1 MRWRTLKKLR
11 MPRKLQVA
19 TTNCPVPLPRGERL
33 GEGATEHGQ
42 PEVARAQGGRH
53 SSAKPGAREIPPLAP
68 PFKGGGL
75 SDRTR
80 LALRMLF
87 ILALIAF
94 LQCPT
99 FASGGGGHG
108 AAEGGHGGGHGAEPA
123 PLPPHDPK
131 LPRAI
136 DLGEFDLRNFRPT
149 HNEIASLKFA
159 VHVVLPP
166 GTTDDTVREFEH
178 WKRRLRDQAITA
190 IRSATPDDLA
200 DPKLKRVH
208 RLFYLRLKRVPT
220 PQEISDVYVTDFA
233 MSSG

>member
-1 MRWRTLKKLR
+1 M
-11 MPRKLQVA
+11 A
-19 TTNCPVPLPRGERL
+19 TTSITWSRELPSF
-33 GEGATEHGQ
+33 AT
-42 PEVARAQGGRH
+42 VLQGGR
-53 SSAKPGAREIPPLAP
+53 
-68 PFKGGGL
+68 L

-108 AAEGGHGGGHGAEPA
+108 EAAGGHGAEPA

-136 DLGEFDLRNFRPT
+136 DLGSFDLRNFRPT

-190 IRSATPDDLA
+190 IRSATTDDLA
-200 DPKLKRVH
+200 DPKLQRVH
-208 RLFYLRLKRVPT
+208 RLLYLRLKRVPT
-220 PQEISDVYVTDFA
+220 PQGISDVYVTDFA

>member
-1 MRWRTLKKLR
+1 M
-11 MPRKLQVA
+11 A
-19 TTNCPVPLPRGERL
+19 TTNVGMRG
-33 GEGATEHGQ
+33 
-42 PEVARAQGGRH
+42 
-53 SSAKPGAREIPPLAP
+53 IPSLSDLLD
-68 PFKGGGL
+68 GGGL

-108 AAEGGHGGGHGAEPA
+108 SAEGGHGGHGAEPA
-123 PLPPHDPK
+123 PPLPPHDPK

-136 DLGEFDLRNFRPT
+136 DLGAFDLRNFRPT

-190 IRSATPDDLA
+190 IRSATTDDLS
-200 DPKLKRVH
+200 DPKLERVH
-208 RLFYLRLKRVPT
+208 RLLYLRLKRVPT
-220 PQEISDVYVTDFA
+220 PEGITDVYVTDFA

>member
-1 MRWRTLKKLR
+1 

-19 TTNCPVPLPRGERL
+19 TTNVGMRG
-33 GEGATEHGQ
+33 
-42 PEVARAQGGRH
+42 
-53 SSAKPGAREIPPLAP
+53 IPSLSDLLD
-68 PFKGGGL
+68 GGGL

-136 DLGEFDLRNFRPT
+136 DLGAFDLRNFRPT

-190 IRSATPDDLA
+190 IRSATTDDLA
-200 DPKLKRVH
+200 DPKLERVH
-208 RLFYLRLKRVPT
+208 RLLYLRLKRVPT
-220 PQEISDVYVTDFA
+220 PQAISDVYVTDFA